1 MNAKNFFEQ
10 FNLSAQA
17 KKYGISVWQYPQFLF
32 LIMGLIIIA
41 SIIFS
46 YILGTRYISDPFLV
60 VLIEIILTVVLFI
73 IDFIITRSFEKLI
86 EVARMKTE
94 FIEIASHQLR
104 SPLTNLS
111 WVTELLMSGEVGK
124 IGEKQLE
131 YLKILKDNS
140 KKMIDLISNLLAVS
154 EIEGK
159 GNKIRKEK
167 VFLPDLV
174 QKIVSD
180 FELSAKE
187 KNILIKVET
196 ENNFPEI
203 STSPPKI
210 KLIIENLLVNAIL
223 YSQSQDENSADMA
236 SKEIKISIEKK
247 KNNICFKIKDEG
259 VGIPKEEQKYI
270 FQKFFRSKN
279 TMRYQSQ
286 GSGLGLYITK
296 AIVSEL
302 GGKISFQSEENKGST
317 FWFTLPIKN

>member
-140 KKMIDLISNLLAVS
+140 KRMIDLISNLLAVS

-247 KNNICFKIKDEG
+247 KNNIYFKIKDEG

-296 AIVSEL
+296 AIISEL